1 MSEKYLKEDGYF
13 RIIKII
19 SNSEI
24 VINGGTMDGLN
35 EDDDI
40 NIIVPGDIITD
51 PYDYD
56 KSLGSLD
63 LIKDT
68 LKIKTITPYYSVCH
82 KVKKRVIK
90 QGYFSQSIAALSSSN
105 FASLSDKVVE
115 EEVPLDIIESEIT
128 NGYPKLDEERIVIG
142 DYARKRF

>member
-1 MSEKYLKEDGYF
+1 MSEKYLKKDGYF

-35 EDDDI
+35 EEDDI

-56 KSLGSLD
+56 KKLGSLD
-63 LIKDT
+63 LIKDI

-82 KVKKRVIK
+82 KVKKRVVK
-90 QGYFSQSIAALSSSN
+90 EGFFTQSIASVAASSFS
-105 FASLSDKVVE
+105 SLADKVIE

>member
-1 MSEKYLKEDGYF
+1 MNEEYLKEDGYF
-13 RIIKII
+13 RVIKII
-19 SNSEI
+19 SNLEI
-24 VINGGTMDGLN
+24 IINGGTMDGLN

-51 PYDYD
+51 PYEYD
-56 KSLGSLD
+56 KKLGSLD

-68 LKIKTITPYYSVCH
+68 LKIKDITPYYSICH
-82 KVKKRVIK
+82 KVKKTVVK
-90 QGYFSQSIAALSSSN
+90 QGYLSQSV
-105 FASLSDKVVE
+105 ASLAASTMTSLTDKIVE

-128 NGYPKLDEERIVIG
+128 NGYPKLTEERIIIG

>member
-1 MSEKYLKEDGYF
+1 MSEEYFKEDGYF

-51 PYDYD
+51 PYNYD
-56 KSLGSLD
+56 KNLGSLD

-82 KVKKRVIK
+82 KVKEKVVK
-90 QGYFSQSIAALSSSN
+90 QEYLSPNIVS
-105 FASLSDKVVE
+105 SLSFLADKVVE
-115 EEVPLDIIESEIT
+115 EEVPLNIIESEIT
-128 NGYPKLDEERIVIG
+128 NGYPKLDEEHIVIG
-142 DYARKRF
+142 DYARKKF

>member
-1 MSEKYLKEDGYF
+1 MSEQYLKEDGYF

-19 SNSEI
+19 SSLEI

-56 KSLGSLD
+56 KNLGSLD

-115 EEVPLDIIESEIT
+115 EEVPLNIIESEIT